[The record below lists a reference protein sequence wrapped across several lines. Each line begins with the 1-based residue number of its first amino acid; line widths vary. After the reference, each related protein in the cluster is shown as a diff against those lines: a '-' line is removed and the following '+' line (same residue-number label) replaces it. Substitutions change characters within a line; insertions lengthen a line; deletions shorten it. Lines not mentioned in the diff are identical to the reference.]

1 MFSAGMYSTVGT
13 FIYGSVL
20 TTTLTTPLSF
30 FGKEMLLWRE
40 LNNSRGFECFVGA
53 VFVERADAL
62 RGEGYNNRAVEL
74 RHKNALFLE
83 VWLLADAACGVEF
96 GSTNTVAVAASNL
109 RTLFCDWA
117 NFGHEKIK
125 VVP

>member
-40 LNNSRGFECFVGA
+40 LNDSCRFEGFVGT
-53 VFVERADAL
+53 VFVERTDAL
-62 RGEGYNNRAVEL
+62 RGEGYNNRAVKL
-74 RHKNALFLE
+74 GHKNTLFLE
-83 VWLLADAACGVEF
+83 VWLLADAAGGVEF
-96 GSTNTVAVAASNL
+96 GSTNTVAVSASNL
-109 RTLFCDWA
+109 GTLFCDWA

>member
-40 LNNSRGFECFVGA
+40 LNDSCRFEGFVGT
-53 VFVERADAL
+53 VFVERTDAL
-62 RGEGYNNRAVEL
+62 RGEGYNNRAVKL
-74 RHKNALFLE
+74 GHKNTLFLE
-83 VWLLADAACGVEF
+83 VWLLADAAGGVEF
-96 GSTNTVAVAASNL
+96 GSTNTVAVAAGNL
-109 RTLFCDWA
+109 GTLFCDWA